1 MHTRRSIL
9 VRVSGGCALPLLLAG
24 TAICL
29 IKYAGWSA
37 VTSAYYGLPSHAQ
50 VVTRASHAATAW
62 GSGLIG
68 LGFVAIVLTFVLVP
82 FPSERL
88 SPGLRGTIRIMVALV
103 VVAAGTA
110 SIGELLVT
118 IGHHLH

>member
-1 MHTRRSIL
+1 MRRSIL
-9 VRVSGGCALPLLLAG
+9 VRVGGWCALPLLLAG

-37 VTSAYYGLPSHAQ
+37 VVSAYYGLPSQTQ
-50 VVTRASHAATAW
+50 VMTRASHAATAW

-82 FPSERL
+82 FPSESL
-88 SPGLRGTIRIMVALV
+88 SPGLRGTVRIMVALV
-103 VVAAGTA
+103 VVVVGTTG
-110 SIGELLVT
+110 IGVLLVT
-118 IGHHLH
+118 VGHHLH